1 MKWRHYLFFEEKM
14 KNELSVGIG
23 LWLLTLSAKDGVG
36 SLQGLRASGVTLTQV
51 WFFFTKN
58 EHYSGMGR
66 TFLTAK
72 LVRVPCLLVAFVL
85 PRLKQ
90 ALKERPNWHW
100 VRAETSLQSVG
111 DQMF

>member
-51 WFFFTKN
+51 WLFSQRMSTIMEWAELFSQQNSYVFHFFLPPL
-58 EHYSGMGR
+58 S
-66 TFLTAK
+66 FLGS
-72 LVRVPCLLVAFVL
+72 
-85 PRLKQ
+85 
-90 ALKERPNWHW
+90 N
-100 VRAETSLQSVG
+100 
-111 DQMF
+111 

>member
-51 WFFFTKN
+51 CFF
-58 EHYSGMGR
+58 H
-66 TFLTAK
+66 
-72 LVRVPCLLVAFVL
+72 
-85 PRLKQ
+85 
-90 ALKERPNWHW
+90 KE
-100 VRAETSLQSVG
+100 
-111 DQMF
+111 